1 MSASIDIWQ
10 MLAGIAIFMLGMSF
24 MEEALRSLAGR
35 RFKLYLKKQTSGKLK
50 AITGGA
56 VFSGLLQSSSIVNL
70 LVLSLAGAGVIQMQ
84 SALAVMMGS
93 NVGSTFTNWI
103 VATLGFSL
111 NIETLAFPLTAI
123 AGIALAFLPNE
134 RRLYQWAKFALGF
147 SLLFIGLGFIKTG
160 MADAVKHTD
169 LSMFNDYPVVV
180 FVLAGMIIT
189 ALVQSSSTTVALVLS
204 ALYANAI
211 SLHVGMAVVLGAEI
225 GTTFKLFLASA
236 KGTAVKK
243 RIALG
248 NLMYNVITVIVILIV
263 LQPLHDVITGS
274 LAIQNELIALVL
286 FQTFVNVASILL
298 FLPFLDAFG
307 HFLERRFTDN
317 NEESLF
323 IHKVNVSDTTIALE
337 ALEKEGRSL
346 LYHVLDLSASA
357 MSVKTDSKKA
367 RLHKDFSK
375 KPVMDKYLYIKNLY
389 GEIHGFYIR
398 LQKLCE
404 PGKETERLEQLVSSV
419 RNSMYAAKNIKDALP
434 DIDQMRNSSNDV
446 KYNFYLDAQKKIG
459 AFCEQAMSLLE
470 KSENDNAL
478 EGLTTF
484 YKETQASYTRSLQ
497 DLYKEGMEK
506 HLSEEEIST
515 LVNFNRETYTAFKSI
530 IFSLKDL
537 VLQTPEA
544 DKFDELPG
552 FIR

>member
-1 MSASIDIWQ
+1 MNASIDIWQ

-35 RFKLYLKKQTSGKLK
+35 KFKLFLKRQTAGTLK

-56 VFSGLLQSSSIVNL
+56 IFSGLLQSSSIVNL

-84 SALAVMMGS
+84 NALAVMMGS

-123 AGIALAFLPNE
+123 SGIAMAFLSSQ

-147 SLLFIGLGFIKTG
+147 SFLFIGLGFIKAG
-160 MADAVKHTD
+160 MIDAVQHTD
-169 LSMFNDYPVVV
+169 LSTFNNYPVIV
-180 FVLAGMIIT
+180 FGLAGMIIT

-204 ALYANAI
+204 ALFANAI
-211 SLHVGMAVVLGAEI
+211 SLYVGMAVVLGSEI
-225 GTTFKLFLASA
+225 GTTFKLFLAAA

-243 RIALG
+243 RISLG
-248 NLMYNVITVIVILIV
+248 NLLYNVIIVIVMFIILRPV
-263 LQPLHDVITGS
+263 HSLITETFSIG
-274 LAIQNELIALVL
+274 NELIALVL
-286 FQTFVNVASILL
+286 FQTFVNIAGILL
-298 FLPFLDAFG
+298 FLPFLPAFG
-307 HFLERRFTDN
+307 RFLERRFTDN
-317 NEESLF
+317 SEESLF
-323 IHKVNVSDTTIALE
+323 IHKINVSDTAIALE

-346 LYHVLDLSASA
+346 LYHVLDLSSSA
-357 MSVKTDSKKA
+357 MGIKA
-367 RLHKDFSK
+367 GSNRQQLHKDFGK
-375 KPVMDKYLYIKNLY
+375 MATMDKYLYIKTLY

-398 LQKLCE
+398 LQKLCD
-404 PGKETERLEQLVSSV
+404 PGRETERLEQLVSSV

-434 DIDQMRNSSNDV
+434 DIEQMRNSSNDV
-446 KYNFYLDAQKKIG
+446 KYNFYLDAQKKIE
-459 AFCEQAMSLLE
+459 AFCGHAVSLLE
-470 KSENDNAL
+470 NTTNEHAL
-478 EGLTTF
+478 EAVSAF
-484 YKETQASYTRSLQ
+484 YRETQVSYTRSLQ
-497 DLYKEGMEK
+497 DLYKEGMERN
-506 HLSEEEIST
+506 LSEEEIST

-537 VLQTPEA
+537 LLPTTDA

>member
-1 MSASIDIWQ
+1 MNTSIDIWQ

-35 RFKLYLKKQTSGKLK
+35 KFKLYLKKQTSGKFK

-84 SALAVMMGS
+84 NALAVMMGS

-103 VATLGFSL
+103 VATLGFSF
-111 NIETLAFPLTAI
+111 NIETLAFPLTAVS
-123 AGIALAFLPNE
+123 GIALAFLSNHQ
-134 RRLYQWAKFALGF
+134 RRYHWAKFALGF
-147 SLLFIGLGFIKTG
+147 SFLFIGLGFIKTG
-160 MADAVKHTD
+160 MAEAVKHTD
-169 LSMFNDYPVVV
+169 LSRFNDYPIVV

-211 SLHVGMAVVLGAEI
+211 SLHVGMAIVLGSEI
-225 GTTFKLFLASA
+225 GTTFKLLLASA
-236 KGTAVKK
+236 RGTAVTK
-243 RIALG
+243 RISLG
-248 NLMYNVITVIVILIV
+248 NLLYNIITVLVMLLLLKPVHGLITETIAV
-263 LQPLHDVITGS
+263 
-274 LAIQNELIALVL
+274 QNNLIALVL
-286 FQTFVNVASILL
+286 FQTFVNVAGILL
-298 FLPFLDAFG
+298 FLPFLNAFG
-307 HFLERRFTDN
+307 RFLERRFTDSG
-317 NEESLF
+317 EESLF
-323 IHKVNVSDTTIALE
+323 IHKVNVSEPTVALE
-337 ALEKEGRSL
+337 ALEKEGHSL
-346 LYHVLDLSASA
+346 LYHVLDLSVSA
-357 MSVKTDSKKA
+357 LGAKA
-367 RLHKDFSK
+367 VYKEQHLHKDFTR
-375 KPVMDKYLYIKNLY
+375 KPVMEKYQHIKSLY

-398 LQKLCE
+398 LQKLSE

-434 DIDQMRNSSNDV
+434 DIEQMGSSSNDT
-446 KYNFYLDAQKKIG
+446 KYNFYLDAQKKIKS
-459 AFCEQAMSLLE
+459 FCDEVVTLMERAAQGSVLE
-470 KSENDNAL
+470 PLTAL
-478 EGLTTF
+478 
-484 YKETQASYTRSLQ
+484 YKETQASYAQSLK

-506 HLSEEEIST
+506 HLSETEIST
-515 LVNFNRETYTAFKSI
+515 LVNFNREAYTAFKSI

-537 VLQTPEA
+537 LLNTHEA

>member
-1 MSASIDIWQ
+1 MSSSIDIWQ
-10 MLAGIAIFMLGMSF
+10 MLAGIAIFMLGMNF
-24 MEEALRSLAGR
+24 MEDALRSLAGR
-35 RFKLYLKKQTSGKLK
+35 KFKLFLKKQTAGKIK

-56 VFSGLLQSSSIVNL
+56 IFSGLLQSSSIVNL
-70 LVLSLAGAGVIQMQ
+70 LVLSLAGAGVIQLQ
-84 SALAVMMGS
+84 NALAVMMGS

-123 AGIALAFLPNE
+123 SGIALAFLPDQ

-147 SLLFIGLGFIKTG
+147 SFLFIGLGFIKTG
-160 MADAVKHTD
+160 MIDVVKHTD
-169 LSMFNDYPVVV
+169 LSTFNEYPAIV

-204 ALYANAI
+204 ALFANAI
-211 SLHVGMAVVLGAEI
+211 SLYVGMAVVLGSEI
-225 GTTFKLFLASA
+225 GTTFKLFLAAA
-236 KGTAVKK
+236 KGTAAKK
-243 RIALG
+243 RISLG
-248 NLMYNVITVIVILIV
+248 NLLYNVTTVIVMLIV
-263 LQPLHDVITGS
+263 LRPVHNLISETLS
-274 LAIQNELIALVL
+274 IKNELIALVL
-286 FQTFVNVASILL
+286 FQTFINIAGILL
-298 FLPFLDAFG
+298 FLPFLHAFG
-307 HFLERRFTDN
+307 RFLERRFTDN

-346 LYHVLDLSASA
+346 LVHVLGLSSSA
-357 MSVKTDSKKA
+357 MGIKVDEH
-367 RLHKDFSK
+367 RHQLHKDFGK
-375 KPVMDKYLYIKNLY
+375 MAVMDKYLHIKNLY

-404 PGKETERLEQLVSSV
+404 PGRETERLEQLVSGV

-446 KYNFYLDAQKKIG
+446 KYNFYLDAQKKIS
-459 AFCEQAMSLLE
+459 AFCEHAMSLLE
-470 KSENDNAL
+470 KSTNDNAL
-478 EGLTTF
+478 ETLTTF
-484 YKETQASYTRSLQ
+484 YKETQASYTRSLR

-537 VLQTPEA
+537 LLHTTDA